1 MEVRCVVDG
10 RAFEAKRASAKYCSE
25 RCKKRAQR
33 DPSRVHVGP
42 ASGTAQPLAAVTRLA
57 APESSP
63 AAGGGVWRLT
73 HDALD
78 EVGRLNTVPGAIAL
92 ALAQKLDD
100 PGLDTG
106 SSVAAL
112 ARQLQLSMDRAL
124 DGAMVAKTPLEN
136 RRDQRDAR
144 VS

>member
-1 MEVRCVVDG
+1 MVDG
-10 RAFEAKRASAKYCSE
+10 KVFLARRASAKYCSE

-57 APESSP
+57 APESSG

-73 HDALD
+73 HDAL
-78 EVGRLNTVPGAIAL
+78 EAVGRLNTVPGAIAL

-124 DGAMVAKTPLEN
+124 DGADVEQSPLE
-136 RRDQRDAR
+136 RRRLQRESR
-144 VS
+144 VG